1 MATTYR
7 AGVVVGVDGSESSLE
22 AVRLAAREAALRHS
36 PLHVVHAF
44 VWALMNV
51 PLGPHPLGPPDG
63 GLRNEAER
71 LVKAAL
77 EEAETAAP
85 GVPVTSEIIDAA
97 AAPVLVAQAQDA
109 RMVVVGNRGLGGFSG
124 LIMGS
129 VAVQLTSHAA
139 CPVVVVRGEA
149 RSGTFIAVGVDGSE
163 VSNHAVAFAFE
174 EASLRGVPLAVV
186 HAWHFPVSTGP
197 GDMLP
202 LVYDQEELAAD
213 EERFATEATAGWSE
227 RYPDVEVIRRIHRG
241 HPAKALVEE
250 SDRAELVVVGSRG
263 RGGFTG
269 LLLGSVSQAVLHHSH
284 CPVAI
289 VHQ

>member
-1 MATTYR
+1 MATNGAR
-7 AGVVVGVDGSESSLE
+7 VVVGVDGSESSLE
-22 AVRLAAREAALRHS
+22 AVRLAAREAALRHC

-71 LVKAAL
+71 LVKTAL

-85 GVPVTSEIIDAA
+85 GVPVTSEIIDGA
-97 AAPVLVAQAQDA
+97 AAPVLIGEASDA
-109 RMVVVGNRGLGGFSG
+109 RMVVVGDRGLGGFSG
-124 LIMGS
+124 LIVGS
-129 VAVQLTSHAA
+129 VAVQLTSHAT

-149 RSGTFIAVGVDGSE
+149 RSGKFIAVGVDGSE
-163 VSNHAVAFAFE
+163 VSNRAVGFAFE

-186 HAWHFPVSTGP
+186 HAWRFPVSAEP

-213 EERFATEATAGWSE
+213 EERLAAEATMGWSE
-227 RYPDVEVIRRIHRG
+227 RYPDVEVIRRLHRG

-250 SDRAELVVVGSRG
+250 SDRAELVVVGARG

-289 VHQ
+289 VHH